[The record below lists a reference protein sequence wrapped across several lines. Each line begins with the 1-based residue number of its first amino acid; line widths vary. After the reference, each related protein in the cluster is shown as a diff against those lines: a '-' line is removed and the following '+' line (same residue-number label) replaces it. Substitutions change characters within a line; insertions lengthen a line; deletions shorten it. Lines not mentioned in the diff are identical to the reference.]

1 MAKLTAGI
9 TGWGRGAVAGVQMQ
23 TMRGKTFIR
32 AKQPSLG
39 QGNAN
44 QQAYRDKFSLIQHNM
59 KVPDFIAALDS
70 RYWSSVPLD
79 QRNEILRQNLRNW
92 PFVSAGNRGLFFD
105 DYLWK
110 LVKVDLNF
118 YNAEDAKIIM
128 TLNTG
133 TLEGVPYTVFC
144 YVKHTDGTFRLV
156 QSTRVSSGNVLFEDD
171 FSLLSVGKQLD
182 VLLFRVQRSYLAS
195 PRPYLAQSAI
205 FEPSRKQ
212 AFVYGNFTIPGSAT
226 LYSKG

>member
-9 TGWGRGAVAGVQMQ
+9 TGWGRGAVSGVQMQ

-32 AKQPSLG
+32 AKQPPLG
-39 QGNAN
+39 PGNAN
-44 QQAYRDKFSLIQHNM
+44 QTAYRDKFSFIQHNM
-59 KVPDFIAALDS
+59 KSPDSVGASDPLF
-70 RYWSSVPLD
+70 RSSVSLD

-92 PFVSAGNRGLFFD
+92 PFVSAGDRGLFFD
-105 DYLWK
+105 DYMWQ

-118 YNAEDAKIIM
+118 YNAEDAKLVI

-133 TLEGVPYTVFC
+133 TLEGVSYAIAC
-144 YVKHTDGTFRLV
+144 YVKHTDGTFRTV
-156 QSTRVSSGNVLFEDD
+156 SSTRLSSGNVLFEDD

-182 VLLFRVQRSYLAS
+182 VLLLRVQRQYLAS
-195 PRPYLAQSAI
+195 PRPRIIQNAI

-226 LYSKG
+226 LYSEG